1 MESLKNDDFAKL
13 LGIYLPWVIKS
24 LEISADSE
32 TLTIIVEKQSD
43 KGRFSFLAASKKGQQ
58 VTRRWQ
64 HVRLG
69 HYATYIQ
76 ASMSLD
82 ELAELSETHCPA
94 FLGLE
99 GKKITREL
107 DESIRIAYSRSSI
120 PDIIS
125 GLLGIKSELI
135 ESKIREIET
144 EESQLKTLPTLPL
157 ESEAIWR
164 EILLDKVKLS
174 TRLLPLKLL
183 LSRLKLDINRNPDD
197 KAMLQRASAELRNF
211 FNRHALQLKSEYEQV
226 GATNNRTNQA
236 SSSGKLKLVLPSTQN
251 KIWHELLTN
260 SLELETNSMPMK
272 LNLANKRQS
281 YTAAKSDVDRLE
293 VVRSLQIFF
302 KNNARTHI
310 HELRF
315 LTELL
320 EKQKSNLDELPDENH
335 EIWKQLLADDQLL
348 NSEKINYRL
357 FLSRVKLDYSR
368 DHDGNSAKKL
378 HDFFSQNSKYM
389 TEEIGKINSLA
400 KAL

>member
-1 MESLKNDDFAKL
+1 MDSLKNEDYAKL

-24 LEISADSE
+24 IEISADSE
-32 TLTIIVEKQSD
+32 SLTIIVEKQSE

-64 HVRLG
+64 HVRFG

-76 ASMSLD
+76 ATMTLD
-82 ELAELSETHCPA
+82 ELADLSESHCPA
-94 FLGLE
+94 FLGYE

-107 DESIRIAYSRSSI
+107 DETIRIAYSRNSI

-125 GLLGIKSELI
+125 GLLGVKSELV

-157 ESEAIWR
+157 ESEPIWR
-164 EILLDKVKLS
+164 EVLLDKVKLS

-197 KAMLQRASAELRNF
+197 KALLHRSSAELRNF

-226 GATNNRTNQA
+226 GATTARPTQA
-236 SSSGKLKLVLPSTQN
+236 SSSNKLKLVLPSTQN
-251 KIWHELLTN
+251 KIWHDLLMGH
-260 SLELETNSMPMK
+260 LELETSSMPMK
-272 LNLANKRQS
+272 LNLAHKRHS
-281 YTAAKSDVDRLE
+281 YSSAKSTTDRLD

-302 KNNARTHI
+302 KQNARAHI
-310 HELRF
+310 KELKF

-320 EKQKSNLDELPDENH
+320 AQQKSDVDELPAENH
-335 EIWKQLLADDQLL
+335 EIWKQLLTDDHVL
-348 NSEKINYRL
+348 NSDKINYRL

-368 DHDGNSAKKL
+368 DHDGDSTKKL
-378 HDFFSQNSKYM
+378 REFFSQNSKYM
-389 TEEIGKINSLA
+389 TEEISKINSLA